1 MNLNQVTVPVID
13 VERSILFYKTIGLKL
28 IVHSAHYARFECP
41 SGEATFSIHLVDQL
55 PEGHGIQVYFE
66 VEELDIKVEELVS
79 QGIEFEHL
87 SVDQKWLWREAKLFD
102 PDGNCLILFYA
113 GENRKNPPWKIK

>member
-1 MNLNQVTVPVID
+1 MNLNQVTVPVLD

-28 IVHSAHYARFECP
+28 IVHSPHYARFECP
-41 SGEATFSIHLVDQL
+41 TGEATFSIHLVDQL
-55 PEGHGIQVYFE
+55 PEGHGIHVYFE
-66 VEELDIKVEELVS
+66 VEDLDIKVEELVR

-87 SVDQKWLWREAKLFD
+87 PVDQKWLWREAKLFD
-102 PDGNCLILFYA
+102 PDRNCLILFYA